1 MKKLLVLTAIFTLIK
16 VNSSLGDNCPK
27 TLFNDLITCLNN
39 NNVSFSYTYSGN
51 TIYISGLANCP
62 PGQIQSCI
70 AQYNAQTNDC
80 PDAPVVVNS
89 TLDNSNN
96 NYNSPGNPNQ

>member
-1 MKKLLVLTAIFTLIK
+1 MKKLLVLTAIFTLIQ
-16 VNSSLGDNCPK
+16 VNSSLGDNCSK
-27 TLFNDLITCLNN
+27 TLFNNLITCLNN

-89 TLDNSNN
+89 TSNNSNN
-96 NYNSPGNPNQ
+96 NYNLPGNPNQ